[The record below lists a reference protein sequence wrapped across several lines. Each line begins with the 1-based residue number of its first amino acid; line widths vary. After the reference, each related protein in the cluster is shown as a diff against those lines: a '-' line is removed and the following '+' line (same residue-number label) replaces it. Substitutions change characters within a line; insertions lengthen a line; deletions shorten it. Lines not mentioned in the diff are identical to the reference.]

1 MDFLPDHL
9 DPSLK
14 FGIYGLLLFH
24 LFIFVVWIILMLPT
38 LKKDESIRMQIN
50 NLTYKKEKST

>member
-1 MDFLPDHL
+1 MDFLPGHL
-9 DPSLK
+9 DPTLK
-14 FGIYGLLLFH
+14 LALYGLIFFH
-24 LFIFVVWIILMLPT
+24 LFILVVWVILMLPT